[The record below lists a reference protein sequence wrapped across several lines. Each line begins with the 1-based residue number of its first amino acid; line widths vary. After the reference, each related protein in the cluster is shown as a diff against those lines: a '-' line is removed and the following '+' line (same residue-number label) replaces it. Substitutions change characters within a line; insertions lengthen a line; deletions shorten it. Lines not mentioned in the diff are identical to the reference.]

1 MADRYIFGLSNIC
14 RMSKD
19 LKPKKKPI
27 TSKPGPAPVTRKSNV
42 RSQPNFPILLDRKN
56 YIFIAIGCG
65 VIALGLILMLGG
77 SMKDPNTWDESV
89 IYSWRRI
96 TLAPIVILAG
106 LTVVGYAIF
115 KK

>member
-1 MADRYIFGLSNIC
+1 
-14 RMSKD
+14 MSKD
-19 LKPKKKPI
+19 LKPKKKPMAN
-27 TSKPGPAPVTRKSNV
+27 KPSPSPVARRSNV
-42 RSQPNFPILLDRKN
+42 RSQPNFPILMDRKN
-56 YIFIAIGCG
+56 YIIIAIGCG

-77 SMKDPNTWDESV
+77 NMKDPNVWDETV